1 VSIGAAIQGGVLS
14 NEVKDVL
21 LLDVTP
27 LSLGI
32 ETAGDVFAKLIERNT
47 TIPTKKSQIFSTYSD
62 NQPAVTVK
70 VYQGEREIA
79 SRNRLLGE
87 FNLEGIPPAP
97 RGVPQIEVTFDIDAN
112 GIVHVSAKDLGTG
125 KEQRIRIES
134 SSGLSEDE
142 IKKMQQDAESHAEED
157 RKHREMVAAKNEADA
172 LAYSTEKAL
181 KENGDKLDA
190 ETKGQIQSALE
201 DLKKALEGDSIEEI
215 NSKKE
220 ALETASH
227 KLAEVLYQQAS
238 QEAAGGQPGA
248 GASSSDGSSSGEGV
262 QEAEVV
268 DAEVTEDK

>member
-1 VSIGAAIQGGVLS
+1 
-14 NEVKDVL
+14 
-21 LLDVTP
+21 
-27 LSLGI
+27 
-32 ETAGDVFAKLIERNT
+32 
-47 TIPTKKSQIFSTYSD
+47 
-62 NQPAVTVK
+62 
-70 VYQGEREIA
+70 
-79 SRNRLLGE
+79 
-87 FNLEGIPPAP
+87 